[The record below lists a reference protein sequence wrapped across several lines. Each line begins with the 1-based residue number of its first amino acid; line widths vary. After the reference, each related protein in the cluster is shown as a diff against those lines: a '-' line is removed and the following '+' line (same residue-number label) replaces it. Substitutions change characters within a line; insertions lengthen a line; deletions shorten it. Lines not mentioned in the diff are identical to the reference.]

1 MDDERRSFL
10 STFFR
15 HVNSF
20 KYALLSA
27 FLNEHCVKDVTFEIK
42 SDNKLGED
50 GFYTMP
56 NMPRALLITGVEA
69 FVNMTAAMGECVP
82 DRFYQLSETIIRN
95 RADCSFIIGKFT
107 LIGTIVFQIKSK
119 SSDVKIDEDNNNQ
132 SGEKKRTR
140 GLDSAFQDLKIAG
153 KEMSIGE
160 ESVQFAPGNL
170 FEDCATPTPS
180 IKYNGVS
187 TLFLNAEKQIRK
199 VVWDYSAARNEN
211 WIKIAKKKKNEK
223 KGK

>member
-1 MDDERRSFL
+1 M
-10 STFFR
+10 
-15 HVNSF
+15 
-20 KYALLSA
+20 SA

-95 RADCSFIIGKFT
+95 RADCSYIIGKFT
-107 LIGTIVFQIKSK
+107 LTGSIVFQIKSK
-119 SSDVKIDEDNNNQ
+119 SSDIKIEEDSSSNVIN
-132 SGEKKRTR
+132 EKKRTR
-140 GLDSAFQDLKIAG
+140 GLDSAFQDLKITG
-153 KEMSIGE
+153 EEMKIGE
-160 ESVQFAPGNL
+160 KPIQFAPGNL
-170 FEDCATPTPS
+170 FKDCSTPIPPV
-180 IKYNGVS
+180 KYNGVA
-187 TLFLNAEKQIRK
+187 TLYLNAEKQIRK

-211 WIKIAKKKKNEK
+211 WIKIAKKKKSEK

>member
-1 MDDERRSFL
+1 M
-10 STFFR
+10 
-15 HVNSF
+15 NM
-20 KYALLSA
+20 
-27 FLNEHCVKDVTFEIK
+27 VT
-42 SDNKLGED
+42 
-50 GFYTMP
+50 
-56 NMPRALLITGVEA
+56 
-69 FVNMTAAMGECVP
+69 AMGECVP
-82 DRFYQLSETIIRN
+82 DRYYQLSETIIRN

-180 IKYNGVS
+180 IKYNGVA
-187 TLFLNAEKQIRK
+187 TLFLNAEKKIRR
-199 VVWDYSAARNEN
+199 VVFDYSASRNEN
-211 WIKIAKKKKNEK
+211 WIKIAKNNKKKSEK

>member
-15 HVNSF
+15 HINRS

-69 FVNMTAAMGECVP
+69 FVNMAAAMGECVP
-82 DRFYQLSETIIRN
+82 DRYYQLSETIIRN

-107 LIGTIVFQIKSK
+107 LTGTIVFQIKSK
-119 SSDVKIDEDNNNQ
+119 SSDVKIEEDSSKEIN
-132 SGEKKRTR
+132 EKKRIR
-140 GLDSAFQDLKIAG
+140 GLDAAFQDLKITG
-153 KEMSIGE
+153 EEMNIGE
-160 ESVQFAPGNL
+160 KPIQFAPGNL
-170 FEDCATPTPS
+170 FKEFATPIPPV
-180 IKYNGVS
+180 KYSGVA
-187 TLFLNAEKQIRK
+187 TLYLNAEKQIRK
-199 VVWDYSAARNEN
+199 VVWDYSGTRNEN
-211 WIKIAKKKKNEK
+211 WIQITKKKSEK